1 MAAQEVMRHV
11 SWLKITGDLWQR
23 CCREVSSTMWALNPI
38 IMKVPFTQAFCDS
51 AEEERQ
57 CQLYKEK
64 ALVRHWSNLWSGME
78 IQDTRMNSL
87 KKSCNFITL
96 ATFSV
101 IRQCQY
107 SYMRVSLKSEIH
119 ALVLLLFHLKCHLY
133 FQDPFQGVNVSER
146 SRLDDTVVH
155 RSQYNSFK
163 EEQPL
168 LSLG

>member
-1 MAAQEVMRHV
+1 MSAGWKSLGISGKDVAERFQAPCEPSTRL
-11 SWLKITGDLWQR
+11 SWRSLSL
-23 CCREVSSTMWALNPI
+23 
-38 IMKVPFTQAFCDS
+38 QAFCDS

-119 ALVLLLFHLKCHLY
+119 ALMLLLFHLKCHLY